1 MPIECSVFI
10 GVGEGDVVVCDG
22 VVGPGEGRRPAH
34 VEEGAVDSCYHWL
47 RRGGGSCKNKDY
59 IKIVYHAYKLVYSHF
74 LIIIMLQLCMPVCAS
89 GKDLW

>member
-47 RRGGGSCKNKDY
+47 RRGGGSCRNKDY
-59 IKIVYHAYKLVYSHF
+59 IKIVYH
-74 LIIIMLQLCMPVCAS
+74 IN
-89 GKDLW
+89 